1 MRHGARWRA
10 FSTLSRHVNSISQ
23 HTTPHIDGPRTASA
37 CPRLPLQTARNGK
50 CSKQAS
56 KRAGR
61 HDVRNRHD
69 LSIQGPTRSISDAD
83 TGCGTQHNTCVMV
96 HMCLFV
102 ANSSSLAATEA
113 RVRYL
118 LCRALSVHRGRFSAY
133 DGPPEPE
140 PKMEMYLF
148 SCHLFSCHVLSR
160 HLFSRRLFSCQLSS

>member
-1 MRHGARWRA
+1 MASILYALQARQLHLA
-10 FSTLSRHVNSISQ
+10 AH
-23 HTTPHIDGPRTASA
+23 HTTHRWASYSLS
-37 CPRLPLQTARNGK
+37 LPTSPFTDCQERKVQQA
-50 CSKQAS
+50 SKQAS

-148 SCHLFSCHVLSR
+148 SCHVFSCRVFSCHLV
-160 HLFSRRLFSCQLSS
+160 SRRSFSCQLSS